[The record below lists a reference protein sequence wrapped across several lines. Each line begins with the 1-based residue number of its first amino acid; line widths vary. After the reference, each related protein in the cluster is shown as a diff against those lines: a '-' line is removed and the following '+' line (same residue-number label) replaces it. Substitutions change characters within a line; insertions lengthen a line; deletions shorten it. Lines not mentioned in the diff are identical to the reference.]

1 MMIFKSG
8 PFLNSPAFGMIRY
21 FVVHL
26 GYTEVQ
32 CAILSPLKEQWSL
45 DRLARVFSYNI

>member
-26 GYTEVQ
+26 GTMIHRGTMCNSV
-32 CAILSPLKEQWSL
+32 A
-45 DRLARVFSYNI
+45 A